1 MLPIGHHLIQVE
13 MVGCLREHR
22 PEIPVQSPMNIP
34 LSIARMAVAV
44 FVAVV
49 LPARAAA
56 GADMKSLVEGNTAF
70 ALQLYGKLQSQD
82 GNLAFSPYSISS
94 ALAMTCA
101 GARGET
107 ARQMEQVLHFDQSQ
121 SDLSLLMGRLDK
133 AVKAAKGGNELN
145 IANSIWPQEKYP
157 FQPDFLKLLKQ
168 DYGATVTPLD
178 YEHNAEQA
186 RVTINRWVDS
196 QTRHKINEIIGPGVL
211 DDMTRMVLV
220 NAIYFKGKWA
230 IPFPKDA
237 TSADRF
243 YPKPDTHIRVPF
255 MHVSDSFRYGE
266 DDQLQWISLPYKGD
280 KLEMLILLPRD
291 RDGIGQLENDL
302 NTTNL
307 SWWISS
313 MGMEQVGVAL
323 PKFKITSEFGLAD
336 TLRAMGMEDAFNP
349 TDADFSGMDGRLHWL
364 YISAV
369 LHKAYVDVYEKGT
382 EAAAATGVMMEAAG
396 IPPAPNKQ
404 FRADHPF
411 IFMIR
416 DSTTGSILFL
426 GRVARPGD

>member
-1 MLPIGHHLIQVE
+1 MK
-13 MVGCLREHR
+13 M
-22 PEIPVQSPMNIP
+22 P
-34 LSIARMAVAV
+34 LNIARMSVAV
-44 FVAVV
+44 FVAIV
-49 LPARAAA
+49 LPARTAA
-56 GADMKSLVEGNTAF
+56 GADMKPLVEGNTAF
-70 ALQLYGKLQSQD
+70 ALELYGKLQSQD

-94 ALAMTCA
+94 ALAMTCS

-107 ARQMEQVLHFDQSQ
+107 ARQMEQVLHFDQSHG
-121 SDLSLLMGRLDK
+121 DLSQLVGQLNKTVR
-133 AVKAAKGGNELN
+133 AAKGGNELS
-145 IANSIWPQEKYP
+145 IANSIWPQRQYLLR
-157 FQPDFLKLLKQ
+157 PDFLRLLKQ

-178 YEHNAEQA
+178 YVHNAEQA
-186 RVTINRWVDS
+186 RVTINRWVDG
-196 QTRHKINEIIGPGVL
+196 QTQHKINEIIGPGVL

-230 IPFPKDA
+230 TPFPKDA
-237 TSADRF
+237 TSSDRF
-243 YPKPDTHIRVPF
+243 YPRPDTHIRVPF
-255 MHVSDSFRYGE
+255 MHVSDTFRYGE

-307 SWWISS
+307 SWWMSN
-313 MGMEQVGVAL
+313 MGVEQVEVAL

-349 TDADFSGMDGRLHWL
+349 TNADFSGMDGRRHWL

-382 EAAAATGVMMEAAG
+382 EAAAATAVMMEAAG
-396 IPPAPNKQ
+396 IPPAPNRQ

-416 DSTTGSILFL
+416 DSTTGTILFL
-426 GRVARPGD
+426 GRVTRPGD

>member
-1 MLPIGHHLIQVE
+1 MSMPLI
-13 MVGCLREHR
+13 
-22 PEIPVQSPMNIP
+22 
-34 LSIARMAVAV
+34 IARTGVAV
-44 FVAVV
+44 FVAVILQTRTASGEDV
-49 LPARAAA
+49 
-56 GADMKSLVEGNTAF
+56 KSLVEGNTAF

-107 ARQMEQVLHFDQSQ
+107 ARQMEQVLHFDQSHA
-121 SDLSLLMGRLDK
+121 DLSPLVGQLNK
-133 AVKAAKGGNELN
+133 AVKAAKGHNELD
-145 IANSIWPQEKYP
+145 IANSIWPQKKYP
-157 FQPDFLKLLKQ
+157 FQEDFLKLLKQ
-168 DYGATVTPLD
+168 DYGTTVTPLD
-178 YEHNAEQA
+178 YVHNAEQA
-186 RVTINRWVDS
+186 RVTINRWVDG

-211 DDMTRMVLV
+211 DDLTRMVLV

-230 IPFPKDA
+230 TPFPKDA
-237 TSADRF
+237 TSSDRF
-243 YPKPDTHIRVPF
+243 YPRSDTHIRVPF
-255 MHVSDSFRYGE
+255 MHVSDTFRYGE
-266 DDQLQWISLPYKGD
+266 NDQLQLISLPYKGD

-307 SWWISS
+307 SWWMSN
-313 MGMEQVGVAL
+313 MRVEQVDVAL

-336 TLRAMGMEDAFNP
+336 TLRAMGIEDAFNP
-349 TDADFSGMDGRLHWL
+349 THADFSGMDGRRHWL

-416 DSTTGSILFL
+416 DSTTRSILFL
-426 GRVARPGD
+426 GRVTRPGD